1 MAEAAGAPP
10 DGVVAVEMAAE
21 EDAEAG
27 TAPAPAVLGELEHDA
42 VEADGKAGVGSVG
55 VQPNSVL
62 KAGRKRSRRYRLAPG
77 TV

>member
-42 VEADGKAGVGSVG
+42 
-55 VQPNSVL
+55 
-62 KAGRKRSRRYRLAPG
+62 SRRMVLSRA
-77 TV
+77 TTRSSS